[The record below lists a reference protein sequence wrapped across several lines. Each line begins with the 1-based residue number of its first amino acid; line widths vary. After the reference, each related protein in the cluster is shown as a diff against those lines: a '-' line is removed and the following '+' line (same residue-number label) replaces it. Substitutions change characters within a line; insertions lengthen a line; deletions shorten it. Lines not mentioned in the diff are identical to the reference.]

1 MILIEKL
8 ALVFAMVLFME
19 GFAWATH
26 KYVMHSWGWGW
37 HKSHHEPAAGPV
49 EKNDLYAI
57 CFAVVV
63 ILLFVAGMWVE
74 WLWWAALGITVYG
87 GIYFFVHDMLVHQ
100 RFGLRWVPRR
110 GYFKRL
116 QQAHRIHHA
125 VKSREGAVS
134 FGFLFA
140 RAPRHLKA
148 ELRKRASL

>member
-1 MILIEKL
+1 MTLIEKL
-8 ALVFAMVLFME
+8 ALVFGMVLFME

-37 HKSHHEPAAGPV
+37 HKSHHEPHQGPV
-49 EKNDLYAI
+49 EKNDLYAV
-57 CFAVVV
+57 CFAAVV
-63 ILLFVAGMWVE
+63 ILMFVAGMWVE
-74 WLWWAALGITVYG
+74 WLWWAALGITMYG
-87 GIYFFVHDMLVHQ
+87 AIYFFVHDMLVHE

-125 VKSREGAVS
+125 VKSRDGAVS

-140 RAPRHLKA
+140 REPRRLKA
-148 ELRKRASL
+148 ELRNRASL